1 MGRWEP
7 GARGRL
13 ETAALE
19 LFSENGFDRTTVADI
34 AARAGVTER
43 TFFRYFADKREVLFG
58 AGQALQEFLVGQVA
72 EAPEGTSPLDAVAG
86 ALQAA
91 AAEIFAERHA
101 FARQRQAVID
111 SNTELRERELLKL
124 AALTAALAV
133 ALRDRGAS
141 EPSASLAAESGIAV
155 FKTAFVRWVTEGNAT
170 AFGAIIAETL
180 AELRAA
186 VELGRRPT
194 GLSGD

>member
-19 LFSENGFDRTTVADI
+19 LFSEDGFDRTTVADI

-58 AGQALQEFLVGQVA
+58 GGHALQEFMVGQVA
-72 EAPEGTSPLDAVAG
+72 EAPADAAPLDAIAG

-91 AAEIFAERHA
+91 ATEIFAERHD

-111 SNTELRERELLKL
+111 SNTELQERELLKL
-124 AALTAALAV
+124 AALTAALAA

-155 FKTAFVRWVTEGNAT
+155 FKTAFVRWVTEDNAT
-170 AFGAIIAETL
+170 AFGAIITETL

-186 VELGRRPT
+186 VEVGRRPRRP
-194 GLSGD
+194 

>member
-13 ETAALE
+13 EAAALE
-19 LFSENGFDRTTVADI
+19 LFSENSFDRTTVADI

-43 TFFRYFADKREVLFG
+43 TFFRHFADKREVLFG
-58 AGQALQEFLVGQVA
+58 GGHALQEFLVGQVMG
-72 EAPEGTSPLDAVAG
+72 APDGTAPLDAIAG

-91 AAEIFAERHA
+91 ATEIFAERLD
-101 FARQRQAVID
+101 FARRRQAVIE

-124 AALTAALAV
+124 AALTVALAA

-155 FKTAFVRWVTEGNAT
+155 FKTAFVRWVTEGNA
-170 AFGAIIAETL
+170 AALGSIITETL

-186 VELGRRPT
+186 VEVGQGST
-194 GLSGD
+194 GSRAG

>member
-155 FKTAFVRWVTEGNAT
+155 FKTAFVRWVTEDNAT

>member
-19 LFSENGFDRTTVADI
+19 LFTENGFDRTTVADI

-58 AGQALQEFLVGQVA
+58 GGQALQEFLVGQVA
-72 EAPEGTSPLDAVAG
+72 RAPDGTAPLDAIVG

-91 AAEIFAERHA
+91 ATDIFAERQA
-101 FARQRQAVID
+101 FARQRQAAVD
-111 SNTELRERELLKL
+111 SNTELQERELLKL
-124 AALTAALAV
+124 AALTVALAG

-141 EPSASLAAESGIAV
+141 EPSASLAAESGIAI
-155 FKTAFVRWVTEGNAT
+155 FKTAFVRWVTEDNGT
-170 AFGAIIAETL
+170 AFSAIITDTL
-180 AELRAA
+180 AELRSA
-186 VELGRRPT
+186 VGR
-194 GLSGD
+194 